1 MNGRIWAEN
10 RSGGGARVCFTA
22 RFAAAAQARPE
33 DAATESHADEP
44 RPVTPAGSL
53 HALRILAADD
63 SEENRF
69 LVAEYLKD
77 LGCHVDFAENGQT
90 AVEKFSS
97 GVYDLVLMDL
107 QMPVMDGYAATRRMR
122 NWEEEQECEPVP
134 IIALTASALDAE
146 LQKAVHAGCTA
157 CLRKPVRLHT
167 LLEAVQKYCGGVT
180 APLEKTMV
188 RVDARL
194 RAAVPGYLDSRRGDV
209 RTLLEAVELLDYE
222 TARSL
227 GHKMSGTGGAYGFP
241 RITEIGATIERAA
254 KAGDSAAIR
263 SGAAELSRY
272 LEQIELA

>member
-1 MNGRIWAEN
+1 
-10 RSGGGARVCFTA
+10 
-22 RFAAAAQARPE
+22 
-33 DAATESHADEP
+33 
-44 RPVTPAGSL
+44 
-53 HALRILAADD
+53 
-63 SEENRF
+63 
-69 LVAEYLKD
+69 
-77 LGCHVDFAENGQT
+77 VDFAENGQT

-122 NWEEEQECEPVP
+122 GWEKEQKREPVP

-167 LLEAVQKYCGGVT
+167 LLEAVQKYGG
-180 APLEKTMV
+180 APLEKTVV

-194 RAAVPGYLDSRRGDV
+194 RAAVPGYLESRRRDV
-209 RTLLEAVELLDYE
+209 RTLLEAVERSDYE